1 MKKMDKKDL
10 QFIVIF
16 IVVLACS
23 FTYLYQSSYAKYRKR
38 VTAGVDLN
46 VANWTIKINNEDVKN
61 KKMLTNKLVP
71 EFEESEYTKANVLA
85 PGSKGYCDIVI
96 DSTNV
101 DVNFQITLIAKIPT
115 ESAIKDLRVTDYI
128 INPSETN
135 TNKVA
140 YTELEEIQIPVVHN
154 TPQTSIRLFIE
165 WDDNPTTQTMD
176 NEADTNAAVD
186 TSSEALIE
194 INTNFTQVNN

>member
-38 VTAGVDLN
+38 VTAGIDLK
-46 VANWTIKINNEDVKN
+46 VAKWTIKINNEDVKN